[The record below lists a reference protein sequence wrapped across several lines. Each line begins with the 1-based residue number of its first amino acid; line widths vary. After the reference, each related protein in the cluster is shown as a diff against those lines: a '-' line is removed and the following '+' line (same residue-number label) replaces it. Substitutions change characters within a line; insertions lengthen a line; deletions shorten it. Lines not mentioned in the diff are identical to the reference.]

1 MSHIFISYASPNR
14 AFALRLADNL
24 DRFFDVWID
33 REGLE
38 GGVAWENRIDQ
49 AIKDCGL
56 FLVIVSPES
65 NDSSWVH
72 RETLRAQSLKKPCVP
87 ALLQGELP
95 LRLLELQ
102 YVDFRGEYEGGF
114 RDLLE
119 ALQMHLKPAEYNEES
134 VNELIGAAVRAYF
147 AGEDIHANNITEQIA
162 VLDPSL
168 ASKLA
173 GLWQHLGSRVAG
185 AQAANASM
193 NLIKTVEF
201 ARKSAEF
208 KYDDQAAY
216 EWEIALDAP
225 PHVIEQIEFVNYKLH
240 PTFEPPSQIV
250 RNRESNFRLKRV
262 GWGVFPVTLDIH
274 FRDGSIGHAVHKLTF
289 ATAR

>member
-24 DRFFDVWID
+24 DPFYEVWID

-38 GGVAWENRIDQ
+38 GGVAWENRIEQ

-65 NDSSWVH
+65 NQSNWVH

-87 ALLQGELP
+87 ALIQGELP

-119 ALQMHLKPAEYNEES
+119 ALQLHLKPEAYNEEA
-134 VNELIGAAVRAYF
+134 VNQLIGAAVRAYL
-147 AGEDIHANNITEQIA
+147 AGENTHANNLTEQI
-162 VLDPSL
+162 VILD
-168 ASKLA
+168 AKLA
-173 GLWQHLGSRVAG
+173 ERLVNLWQHLGSRVAT

-201 ARKSAEF
+201 ARKTADF
-208 KYDDQAAY
+208 KYDDQVAY
-216 EWEIALDAP
+216 EWEVALDAP
-225 PHVIEQIEFVNYKLH
+225 AQIIEQIEFVNYRLH

-250 RNRESNFRLKRV
+250 RSRETNFRLKRV
-262 GWGVFPVTLDIH
+262 GWGVFPIQLEIH
-274 FRDGSIGHAVHKLTF
+274 FADGSIGHTVHNLTF
-289 ATAR
+289 SEAR